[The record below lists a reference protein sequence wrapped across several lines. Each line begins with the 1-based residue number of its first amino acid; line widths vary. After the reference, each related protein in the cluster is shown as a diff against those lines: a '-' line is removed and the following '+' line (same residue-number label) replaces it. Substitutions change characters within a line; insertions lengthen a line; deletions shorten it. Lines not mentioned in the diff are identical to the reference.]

1 MEQMSSK
8 TLSFRHISTATN
20 EAVEYIRKR
29 KNHEIQSL
37 RTRWNKF
44 NKSCM
49 GGIEPNTIYTIVGIS
64 GSGKSSFVNT
74 LETDLIDLNSNQDV
88 IVLNFSFEMLS
99 SRQVGRKISSK
110 LRQTT
115 AELYS
120 ANNEL
125 TDDLLDRVEQT
136 SQQIKSY
143 PIYYV
148 DTPGTVE
155 DIASTI
161 NYFYETKAKDKKF
174 VIILDHTLLVEGQN
188 RESALQV
195 ISELQKLFIKVKKL
209 PNTTI
214 IQLSQ
219 MNRNIENP
227 ERINN
232 PSMHYP
238 MRSDISSADTIF
250 HASDYVICIHR
261 PELLNIQQYGPNRLL
276 VKNKVY
282 LHILKNRDAGE
293 CTILEF
299 DNDLK
304 YNNLIETIREEEPAR
319 KISFSNNNL
328 KKAENYENIYF

>member
-1 MEQMSSK
+1 MEQISTN
-8 TLSFRHISTATN
+8 TLTFRHISSAAI
-20 EAVEYIRKR
+20 EAVEYIKKR
-29 KNHEIQSL
+29 KNHEIESL
-37 RTRWNKF
+37 KTRWKKF
-44 NKSCM
+44 NTQCM

-74 LETDLIDLNSNQDV
+74 LENDLIDLNSDQDV

-120 ANNEL
+120 ANDSL
-125 TDDLLDRVEQT
+125 TDELLENVEET
-136 SQQIKSY
+136 TQQIKSY

-148 DTPGTVE
+148 DTPGTV
-155 DIASTI
+155 DNIASTI
-161 NYFYETKAKDKKF
+161 DYFYENKAKGKRF
-174 VIILDHTLLVEGQN
+174 VIILDHTLLVEGQA
-188 RESALQV
+188 SALQV
-195 ISELQKLFIKVKKL
+195 ISDLQKLFIKVKKY

-219 MNRNIENP
+219 MNRNIEAP
-227 ERINN
+227 DRINN

-293 CTILEF
+293 YSILEF

-304 YNNLIETIREEEPAR
+304 YNNLIETVRDEEPA
-319 KISFSNNNL
+319 KKFSFSNNN
-328 KKAENYENIYF
+328 

>member
-1 MEQMSSK
+1 MEQISTK
-8 TLSFRHISTATN
+8 TLTFRHISSATN

-29 KNHEIQSL
+29 KNHEIVSL
-37 RTRWNKF
+37 RTRWSKF

-74 LETDLIDLNSNQDV
+74 LESDLIDLNSNQDV
-88 IVLNFSFEMLS
+88 VVLNFSFEMLS
-99 SRQVGRKISSK
+99 SRQVGRKLSSK

-115 AELYS
+115 AQLYS
-120 ANNEL
+120 SSS
-125 TDDLLDRVEQT
+125 DLDNTLLEEVEQT

-148 DTPGTVE
+148 DTPGTVA

-161 NYFYETKAKDKKF
+161 DYFYENKAKGKKF

-188 RESALQV
+188 RECALQV
-195 ISELQKLFIKVKKL
+195 ISDLQKLFIRVKKF
-209 PNTTI
+209 PDTTI

-261 PELLNIQQYGPNRLL
+261 PELLNIQSYGPNRLP
-276 VKNKVY
+276 VRDKVY

-293 CTILEF
+293 CSILEF

-304 YNNLIETIREEEPAR
+304 YNNLIETIREDEPVR
-319 KISFSNNNL
+319 KISFSNNN
-328 KKAENYENIYF
+328 

>member
-1 MEQMSSK
+1 MEQTSSK
-8 TLSFRHISTATN
+8 TLSFRHISTATS

-37 RTRWNKF
+37 ATRWKKF

-293 CTILEF
+293 CAILEF

-304 YNNLIETIREEEPAR
+304 YNNLIETIREEEPTR
-319 KISFSNNNL
+319 KISFSNNN
-328 KKAENYENIYF
+328 

>member
-319 KISFSNNNL
+319 KISFSNSN
-328 KKAENYENIYF
+328 

>member
-1 MEQMSSK
+1 MEIISTK
-8 TLSFRHISTATN
+8 TLTFRHISSATN

-29 KNHEIQSL
+29 KYHEIVSL
-37 RTRWNKF
+37 RTRWSKF

-74 LETDLIDLNSNQDV
+74 LESDLIDLNSNQDV
-88 IVLNFSFEMLS
+88 VVLNFSFEMLS
-99 SRQVGRKISSK
+99 SRQVGRKLSSK

-115 AELYS
+115 AQLYS
-120 ANNEL
+120 SSS
-125 TDDLLDRVEQT
+125 DLDNTLLEEVEQT

-148 DTPGTVE
+148 DTPGTVA

-161 NYFYETKAKDKKF
+161 DYFYENKAKGKKF

-195 ISELQKLFIKVKKL
+195 ISDLQKLFIRVKKF
-209 PNTTI
+209 PDTTI

-261 PELLNIQQYGPNRLL
+261 PELLNIQSYGPNRLP
-276 VKNKVY
+276 VRDKVY

-293 CTILEF
+293 CSILEF

-304 YNNLIETIREEEPAR
+304 YNNLIETIREDEPVR
-319 KISFSNNNL
+319 KISFSNNN
-328 KKAENYENIYF
+328 

>member
-1 MEQMSSK
+1 MENISTK
-8 TLSFRHISTATN
+8 TLTFRHISSATN

-29 KNHEIQSL
+29 KYHEIVSL
-37 RTRWNKF
+37 RTRWDKF

-74 LETDLIDLNSNQDV
+74 LESDLIDLNSNQDV
-88 IVLNFSFEMLS
+88 VVLNFSFEMLS
-99 SRQVGRKISSK
+99 SRQVGRKLSSK

-115 AELYS
+115 AQLYS
-120 ANNEL
+120 SSS
-125 TDDLLDRVEQT
+125 DLDNTLLEEVEQT

-148 DTPGTVE
+148 DTPGTVA

-161 NYFYETKAKDKKF
+161 DYFYENKAKGKKF

-195 ISELQKLFIKVKKL
+195 ISDLQKLFIRVKKF
-209 PNTTI
+209 PDTTI

-238 MRSDISSADTIF
+238 MRSDISSADAIF
-250 HASDYVICIHR
+250 QGSDVVLVIAR
-261 PELLNIQQYGPNRLL
+261 PETLGFAVYGPHRLP
-276 VKNKVY
+276 VQNKIY
-282 LHILKNRDAGE
+282 LHILKNREGQLA
-293 CTILEF
+293 ILDFE
-299 DNDLK
+299 NDLAH
-304 YNNLIETIREEEPAR
+304 NNIIEIERGMELNPT
-319 KISFSNNNL
+319 
-328 KKAENYENIYF
+328 

>member
-1 MEQMSSK
+1 MEQISTK
-8 TLSFRHISTATN
+8 VLTFRHISSATN

-29 KNHEIQSL
+29 KNHEIVSL

-74 LETDLIDLNSNQDV
+74 LESDLIDLNSNQDV
-88 IVLNFSFEMLS
+88 VVLNFSFEMLS
-99 SRQVGRKISSK
+99 SRQVGRKLSSK

-115 AELYS
+115 AQLYS
-120 ANNEL
+120 SSS
-125 TDDLLDRVEQT
+125 DLDNTLLEEVEQT

-148 DTPGTVE
+148 DTPGAVA

-161 NYFYETKAKDKKF
+161 DYFYENKAKGKKF

-195 ISELQKLFIKVKKL
+195 ISDLQKLFIRVKKF
-209 PNTTI
+209 PDTTI

-261 PELLNIQQYGPNRLL
+261 PELLNIQSYGPNRLP
-276 VKNKVY
+276 VRDKVY

-293 CTILEF
+293 CSILEF

-304 YNNLIETIREEEPAR
+304 YNNLIETIREDEPVR
-319 KISFSNNNL
+319 KISFSNNN
-328 KKAENYENIYF
+328 

>member
-1 MEQMSSK
+1 MEQISTK
-8 TLSFRHISTATN
+8 VLTFRHISSATN

-29 KNHEIQSL
+29 KNHEIVSL
-37 RTRWNKF
+37 RTRWSKF

-74 LETDLIDLNSNQDV
+74 LESDLIDLNSNQDV
-88 IVLNFSFEMLS
+88 VVLNFSFEMLS
-99 SRQVGRKISSK
+99 ARQVGRKLSSK

-115 AELYS
+115 AQLYS
-120 ANNEL
+120 SSS
-125 TDDLLDRVEQT
+125 DLDNTLLEEVEQT

-148 DTPGTVE
+148 DTPGTVA

-161 NYFYETKAKDKKF
+161 DYFYENKAKGKKL

-188 RESALQV
+188 RGSALPV
-195 ISELQKLFIKVKKL
+195 ISDLQKLFIRVKKF
-209 PNTTI
+209 PDTTI

-261 PELLNIQQYGPNRLL
+261 PELLNIQSYGPNRLP
-276 VKNKVY
+276 VRDKVY

-293 CTILEF
+293 CSILEF

-319 KISFSNNNL
+319 KISFSNNN
-328 KKAENYENIYF
+328 

>member
-8 TLSFRHISTATN
+8 TLSFCHISTATN

-319 KISFSNNNL
+319 KISFSNNN
-328 KKAENYENIYF
+328 

>member
-1 MEQMSSK
+1 MEQISTK
-8 TLSFRHISTATN
+8 VLTFRHISSATN

-29 KNHEIQSL
+29 KNHEIVSL

-74 LETDLIDLNSNQDV
+74 LESDLIDLNSNQDV
-88 IVLNFSFEMLS
+88 VVLNFSFEMLS
-99 SRQVGRKISSK
+99 SRQVGRKLSSK

-115 AELYS
+115 AQLYS
-120 ANNEL
+120 SSS
-125 TDDLLDRVEQT
+125 DLDNTLLEEVEET

-148 DTPGTVE
+148 DTPGTVA

-161 NYFYETKAKDKKF
+161 DYFYENKAKGKKF

-195 ISELQKLFIKVKKL
+195 ISDLQKLFIRVKKF
-209 PNTTI
+209 PDTTI

-261 PELLNIQQYGPNRLL
+261 PELLNIQSYGPNRLL
-276 VKNKVY
+276 VRDKVY

-293 CTILEF
+293 CSILEF

-304 YNNLIETIREEEPAR
+304 YNNLIETIREEEPVR
-319 KISFSNNNL
+319 KISFSNNN
-328 KKAENYENIYF
+328 

>member
-74 LETDLIDLNSNQDV
+74 LETDLIDLNSDQDV

-319 KISFSNNNL
+319 KISFSNNN
-328 KKAENYENIYF
+328 

>member
-29 KNHEIQSL
+29 KNHEIPSL

-293 CTILEF
+293 CAILEF

-319 KISFSNNNL
+319 KILFSNNN
-328 KKAENYENIYF
+328 

>member
-1 MEQMSSK
+1 MEQISSK

-188 RESALQV
+188 RESTLQV

-319 KISFSNNNL
+319 KISFSNNN
-328 KKAENYENIYF
+328 

>member
-1 MEQMSSK
+1 MEQNFSN
-8 TLSFRHISTATN
+8 TLTFRHISTATT
-20 EAVEYIRKR
+20 EAVEYIKQR
-29 KNHEIQSL
+29 KNHTIQSL
-37 RTRWNKF
+37 KTRWNKF
-44 NKSCM
+44 NTQCM

-74 LETDLIDLNSNQDV
+74 LENDLIDLNPDQDV
-88 IVLNFSFEMLS
+88 IILNFSFEMLS
-99 SRQVGRKISSK
+99 SRQVGRKLSSK

-115 AELYS
+115 AQLYS
-120 ANNEL
+120 ANE
-125 TDDLLDRVEQT
+125 DLQDSLLEQVEIA

-143 PIYYV
+143 QIYYV
-148 DTPGTVE
+148 DTPGTVSE
-155 DIASTI
+155 IASTI
-161 NYFYETKAKDKKF
+161 DYFYNNYAKGKRF
-174 VIILDHTLLVEGQN
+174 IIILDHTLLVEGQ
-188 RESALQV
+188 ELALKI
-195 ISELQKLFIKVKKL
+195 ISDLQKLFIKVKKL

-219 MNRNIENP
+219 MNRNIEAP
-227 ERINN
+227 DRINN

-282 LHILKNRDAGE
+282 LHLLKNRDAGE
-293 CTILEF
+293 CSILEF

-304 YNNLIETIREEEPAR
+304 YNNLIETVREEPAK
-319 KISFSNNNL
+319 KISFSKNN
-328 KKAENYENIYF
+328 

>member
-1 MEQMSSK
+1 MEQTSTK
-8 TLSFRHISTATN
+8 TLTFRHISSATN

-29 KNHEIQSL
+29 KNHEIVSL
-37 RTRWNKF
+37 RTRWSKF

-74 LETDLIDLNSNQDV
+74 LESDLIDLNSNQDV
-88 IVLNFSFEMLS
+88 VVLNFSFEMLS
-99 SRQVGRKISSK
+99 SRQVGRKLSSK

-115 AELYS
+115 AQLYS
-120 ANNEL
+120 SISEL
-125 TDDLLDRVEQT
+125 DNSLLEEVEQT

-148 DTPGTVE
+148 DTPGTVA

-161 NYFYETKAKDKKF
+161 DYFYENKAKGKKF

-195 ISELQKLFIKVKKL
+195 ISDLQKLFIRVKKF
-209 PNTTI
+209 PDTTI

-261 PELLNIQQYGPNRLL
+261 PELLNIQSYGPKRLP
-276 VKNKVY
+276 VRDKVY

-293 CTILEF
+293 CSILEF

-304 YNNLIETIREEEPAR
+304 YNNLIETIREDEPVR
-319 KISFSNNNL
+319 KISFSNNN
-328 KKAENYENIYF
+328 

>member
-1 MEQMSSK
+1 MEQTSTK
-8 TLSFRHISTATN
+8 TLTFRHISSATN

-29 KNHEIQSL
+29 KNHEIVSL

-74 LETDLIDLNSNQDV
+74 LESDLIDLNSNQDV
-88 IVLNFSFEMLS
+88 VVLNFSFEMLS
-99 SRQVGRKISSK
+99 SRQVGRKLSSK

-115 AELYS
+115 AQLYS
-120 ANNEL
+120 SSS
-125 TDDLLDRVEQT
+125 DLDNTLLEEVEQT

-148 DTPGTVE
+148 DTPGTVA

-161 NYFYETKAKDKKF
+161 DYFYENKAKGKKF

-195 ISELQKLFIKVKKL
+195 ISDLQKLFIRVKKF
-209 PNTTI
+209 PDTTI

-261 PELLNIQQYGPNRLL
+261 PELLNIQSYGPNCLPVRD
-276 VKNKVY
+276 KVY

-293 CTILEF
+293 CSILEF

-304 YNNLIETIREEEPAR
+304 YNNLIETIREEEPVR
-319 KISFSNNNL
+319 KISFSNNN
-328 KKAENYENIYF
+328 

>member
-1 MEQMSSK
+1 MDQELSN
-8 TLSFRHISTATN
+8 TLPIRHISFATKD
-20 EAVEYIRKR
+20 AVEYIRKR

-37 RTRWNKF
+37 RTRWEKF

-74 LETDLIDLNSNQDV
+74 LENDLIDLNSNQDV

-99 SRQVGRKISSK
+99 SRQVGRKFSSK

-115 AELYS
+115 TELYS
-120 ANNEL
+120 ASSVL
-125 TDDLLDRVEQT
+125 DDETLAKVEQT

-161 NYFYETKAKDKKF
+161 DYFYENKAKNKKF
-174 VIILDHTLLVEGQN
+174 IIILDHTLLVEGQA

-195 ISELQKLFIKVKKL
+195 ISDLQKLFIRTKKL

-219 MNRNIENP
+219 MNRNIEAP
-227 ERINN
+227 DRINN

-261 PELLNIQQYGPNRLL
+261 PELLNIQSYGPNRLP
-276 VKNKVY
+276 VQNKVY

-293 CTILEF
+293 CVILEF

-304 YNNLIETIREEEPAR
+304 YNNLIETIRNEEPA
-319 KISFSNNNL
+319 KKFSFSSNN
-328 KKAENYENIYF
+328 

>member
-1 MEQMSSK
+1 MEQISTK
-8 TLSFRHISTATN
+8 VLTFRHISSATN

-29 KNHEIQSL
+29 KNHEIVSL
-37 RTRWNKF
+37 RTRWNRF

-74 LETDLIDLNSNQDV
+74 LESDLIDLNSNQDV
-88 IVLNFSFEMLS
+88 VVLNFSFEMLS
-99 SRQVGRKISSK
+99 SRQVGRKLSSK

-115 AELYS
+115 AQLYS
-120 ANNEL
+120 SSS
-125 TDDLLDRVEQT
+125 DLDNTLLEEVEET

-148 DTPGTVE
+148 DIPGTVA

-161 NYFYETKAKDKKF
+161 DYFYENKAKGKKF

-195 ISELQKLFIKVKKL
+195 ISDLQKLFIRVKKF
-209 PNTTI
+209 PDTTI

-261 PELLNIQQYGPNRLL
+261 PELLNIQSYGPNRLP
-276 VKNKVY
+276 VRDKVY

-293 CTILEF
+293 CSILEF

-304 YNNLIETIREEEPAR
+304 YNNLIETIREEEPVR
-319 KISFSNNNL
+319 KISFSNNN
-328 KKAENYENIYF
+328 

>member
-1 MEQMSSK
+1 MEQISSK

-74 LETDLIDLNSNQDV
+74 LETDLIDLNSNQDI

-293 CTILEF
+293 CAILEF

-319 KISFSNNNL
+319 KISFSNNN
-328 KKAENYENIYF
+328 

>member
-1 MEQMSSK
+1 MEQNLSK
-8 TLSFRHISTATN
+8 TLPFRHISSATN
-20 EAVEYIRKR
+20 EAVEYIRRR
-29 KNHEIQSL
+29 KNHEIISL

-74 LETDLIDLNSNQDV
+74 LETDLIDLNSKQDV

-99 SRQVGRKISSK
+99 SRQVGRKMSSK

-125 TDDLLDRVEQT
+125 DDDLLAKVEQT

-148 DTPGTVE
+148 DTPGTVD

-161 NYFYETKAKDKKF
+161 NYFYDNKAKGKKF
-174 VIILDHTLLVEGQN
+174 VIILDHTLLVEGQT
-188 RESALQV
+188 RETALQV
-195 ISELQKLFIKVKKL
+195 ISDLQKLFIRVKKL
-209 PNTTI
+209 PDTTI

-219 MNRNIENP
+219 MNRNIESP

-293 CTILEF
+293 CAILEF

-304 YNNLIETIREEEPAR
+304 YNNLIETIRDEEPVM
-319 KISFSNNNL
+319 KISFSNNN
-328 KKAENYENIYF
+328 

>member
-319 KISFSNNNL
+319 KISFSNNN
-328 KKAENYENIYF
+328 

>member
-1 MEQMSSK
+1 MEQISTK
-8 TLSFRHISTATN
+8 VLTFRHISSAAN

-29 KNHEIQSL
+29 KNHEIVSL
-37 RTRWNKF
+37 RTRWSKF

-74 LETDLIDLNSNQDV
+74 LESDLIDLNSNQDV
-88 IVLNFSFEMLS
+88 VVLNFSFEMLS
-99 SRQVGRKISSK
+99 SRQVGRKLSSK

-115 AELYS
+115 AQLYS
-120 ANNEL
+120 SSS
-125 TDDLLDRVEQT
+125 DLDNTLLEEVEQI

-148 DTPGTVE
+148 DTPGTVA

-161 NYFYETKAKDKKF
+161 DYFYENKAKGKKF

-195 ISELQKLFIKVKKL
+195 ISDLQKLFIRVKKF
-209 PNTTI
+209 PDTTI

-219 MNRNIENP
+219 MNRNIETP

-261 PELLNIQQYGPNRLL
+261 PELLNIQSYGPKRLP
-276 VKNKVY
+276 VRDKVY

-293 CTILEF
+293 CSILEF

-304 YNNLIETIREEEPAR
+304 HNNLIETIREDEPVR
-319 KISFSNNNL
+319 KISFSNNN
-328 KKAENYENIYF
+328 

>member
-1 MEQMSSK
+1 MEQISTK
-8 TLSFRHISTATN
+8 TLTFRHISSATN

-29 KNHEIQSL
+29 KNHEIVSL
-37 RTRWNKF
+37 RTRWSKF

-74 LETDLIDLNSNQDV
+74 LESDLIDLNSNQDV
-88 IVLNFSFEMLS
+88 VVLNFSFEMLS
-99 SRQVGRKISSK
+99 SRHVGRKLSSK

-115 AELYS
+115 AQLYS
-120 ANNEL
+120 SSS
-125 TDDLLDRVEQT
+125 DLDNTLLEEVEQT

-148 DTPGTVE
+148 DTPGTVA

-161 NYFYETKAKDKKF
+161 DYFYENKAKGKKF

-195 ISELQKLFIKVKKL
+195 ISDLQKLFIRVKKF
-209 PNTTI
+209 PDTTI

-261 PELLNIQQYGPNRLL
+261 PELLNIQSYGPNRLP
-276 VKNKVY
+276 VIDKVY

-293 CTILEF
+293 CSILEF

-319 KISFSNNNL
+319 KISFSNNN
-328 KKAENYENIYF
+328 

>member
-1 MEQMSSK
+1 MEQISSK

-299 DNDLK
+299 DNDLN

-319 KISFSNNNL
+319 KISFSNNN
-328 KKAENYENIYF
+328 

>member
-1 MEQMSSK
+1 MEQTSSK
-8 TLSFRHISTATN
+8 TLSFRHISTATS

-29 KNHEIQSL
+29 KTHEIQSL
-37 RTRWNKF
+37 ATRWKKF

-74 LETDLIDLNSNQDV
+74 LETDLIDLNSKQDV

-293 CTILEF
+293 CAILEF

-319 KISFSNNNL
+319 KISFSNNN
-328 KKAENYENIYF
+328 

>member
-1 MEQMSSK
+1 MDQIS
-8 TLSFRHISTATN
+8 TNILAFRHISTATN

-29 KNHEIQSL
+29 KNHEIVSL
-37 RTRWNKF
+37 RTRWNKL
-44 NKSCM
+44 NKACM
-49 GGIEPNTIYTIVGIS
+49 GGIEPNTIYTVVGIS

-74 LETDLIDLNSNQDV
+74 LETDIIDLNPSQD
-88 IVLNFSFEMLS
+88 IVVLDFSFEMLS
-99 SRQVGRKISSK
+99 SRNVGRKISSK

-125 TDDLLDRVEQT
+125 NDELLAKVEQT

-148 DTPGTVE
+148 DTPGSVD

-161 NYFYETKAKDKKF
+161 DYFYKNKVNGKKF
-174 VIILDHTLLVEGQN
+174 IIILDHTLLVDGN
-188 RESALQV
+188 NKNALQT
-195 ISELQKLFIKVKKL
+195 ISDLQKLFIRVKKY
-209 PNTTI
+209 PDTTI

-219 MNRNIENP
+219 MNRNIEAP

-261 PELLNIQQYGPNRLL
+261 PELLNIQVYGPNRLP
-276 VKNKVY
+276 VRDKVY

-293 CTILEF
+293 CAILEF

-304 YNNLIETIREEEPAR
+304 YNNLIETIREEEPVR
-319 KISFSNNNL
+319 RISFSNNN
-328 KKAENYENIYF
+328 

>member
-1 MEQMSSK
+1 MEQISSK

-293 CTILEF
+293 YTILEF

-319 KISFSNNNL
+319 KISFSNNN
-328 KKAENYENIYF
+328 

>member
-195 ISELQKLFIKVKKL
+195 ISELQKQFIKVKKL

-232 PSMHYP
+232 PSMHYQ
-238 MRSDISSADTIF
+238 MRSANSSADTIF

-319 KISFSNNNL
+319 KISFSNNN
-328 KKAENYENIYF
+328 

>member
-1 MEQMSSK
+1 MEQTSSK
-8 TLSFRHISTATN
+8 TLSFRHISTATS

-37 RTRWNKF
+37 ATRWKKF

-110 LRQTT
+110 LRQTI

-261 PELLNIQQYGPNRLL
+261 PELLNIQQYGPKRLL

-293 CTILEF
+293 CAILEF

-319 KISFSNNNL
+319 KISFSNNN
-328 KKAENYENIYF
+328 

>member
-1 MEQMSSK
+1 MEQTSSK
-8 TLSFRHISTATN
+8 TLSFRHISTATS

-37 RTRWNKF
+37 ATRWKKF

-155 DIASTI
+155 NIASTI

-319 KISFSNNNL
+319 KISFSNNN
-328 KKAENYENIYF
+328 

>member
-1 MEQMSSK
+1 MEQNLSK
-8 TLSFRHISTATN
+8 TLPFRHISSATN
-20 EAVEYIRKR
+20 EAVEYIRRR
-29 KNHEIQSL
+29 KNHEIISL

-74 LETDLIDLNSNQDV
+74 LETDLIDLNSKQDV

-125 TDDLLDRVEQT
+125 DDDLLAKVEQT

-148 DTPGTVE
+148 DTPGTVD

-161 NYFYETKAKDKKF
+161 NYFYENKAKGKKF
-174 VIILDHTLLVEGQN
+174 VIILDHTLLVEGQA
-188 RESALQV
+188 RETALQV
-195 ISELQKLFIKVKKL
+195 ISDLQKLFIRVKKL
-209 PNTTI
+209 SDTTI

-219 MNRNIENP
+219 MNRNIESP

-293 CTILEF
+293 CAILEF

-304 YNNLIETIREEEPAR
+304 YNNLIETIRDEEPVM
-319 KISFSNNNL
+319 KISFSNNN
-328 KKAENYENIYF
+328 

>member
-1 MEQMSSK
+1 MEQTSSK
-8 TLSFRHISTATN
+8 TLSFRHISTATS

-37 RTRWNKF
+37 ATRWKKF

-188 RESALQV
+188 RESALQF

-293 CTILEF
+293 CAILEF

-319 KISFSNNNL
+319 KISFSNNN
-328 KKAENYENIYF
+328 

>member
-1 MEQMSSK
+1 MEQNFSN
-8 TLSFRHISTATN
+8 TLTFRHISAATT
-20 EAVEYIRKR
+20 EAVEYIKQR
-29 KNHEIQSL
+29 KNHTIQSL
-37 RTRWNKF
+37 KTRWNKF
-44 NKSCM
+44 NTQCM

-74 LETDLIDLNSNQDV
+74 LENDLIDLNPDQDV
-88 IVLNFSFEMLS
+88 IILNFSFEMLS
-99 SRQVGRKISSK
+99 SRQVGRKLSSK

-115 AELYS
+115 AQLYS
-120 ANNEL
+120 ANE
-125 TDDLLDRVEQT
+125 DLQDNLLEQVEIA

-143 PIYYV
+143 QIYYV
-148 DTPGTVE
+148 DTPGTVSE
-155 DIASTI
+155 IASTI
-161 NYFYETKAKDKKF
+161 DYFYNNYAKGKRF
-174 VIILDHTLLVEGQN
+174 IIILDHTLLVEGQ
-188 RESALQV
+188 ELALKI
-195 ISELQKLFIKVKKL
+195 ISDLQKLFIKVKKL

-219 MNRNIENP
+219 MNRNIEAP
-227 ERINN
+227 DRINN

-282 LHILKNRDAGE
+282 LHLLKNRDAGE
-293 CTILEF
+293 CSILEF

-304 YNNLIETIREEEPAR
+304 YNNLIETVREEPAK
-319 KISFSNNNL
+319 KISFSKNN
-328 KKAENYENIYF
+328 

>member
-1 MEQMSSK
+1 MEQISSK

-238 MRSDISSADTIF
+238 MRSDISSADTMF

-276 VKNKVY
+276 VKNKIY

-319 KISFSNNNL
+319 KISFSNNN
-328 KKAENYENIYF
+328 

>member
-1 MEQMSSK
+1 MQNYMEQQLFK
-8 TLSFRHISTATN
+8 TLPYKTIAEVTN
-20 EAVEYIRKR
+20 ESISYIQARKDR
-29 KNHEIQSL
+29 TIIPLK
-37 RTRWNKF
+37 TRWKKF

-319 KISFSNNNL
+319 KISFSNNN
-328 KKAENYENIYF
+328 

>member
-125 TDDLLDRVEQT
+125 TDDLLDRIEQT

-319 KISFSNNNL
+319 KISFSNNN
-328 KKAENYENIYF
+328 

>member
-1 MEQMSSK
+1 MEQTSSK
-8 TLSFRHISTATN
+8 TLSFRHISTATS

-37 RTRWNKF
+37 ATRWKKF

-293 CTILEF
+293 CAILEF

-304 YNNLIETIREEEPAR
+304 YNNLIETIREEELAR
-319 KISFSNNNL
+319 KISFSNNN
-328 KKAENYENIYF
+328 

>member
-1 MEQMSSK
+1 MEQTSTK
-8 TLSFRHISTATN
+8 TLTFRHISSATN

-29 KNHEIQSL
+29 KNHEIVSL
-37 RTRWNKF
+37 RTRWSKF

-74 LETDLIDLNSNQDV
+74 LESDLIDLNSNQDV
-88 IVLNFSFEMLS
+88 VVLNFSFEMLS
-99 SRQVGRKISSK
+99 SRQVGRKLSSK

-115 AELYS
+115 AQLYS
-120 ANNEL
+120 SSS
-125 TDDLLDRVEQT
+125 DLDNTLLEEVEQT

-148 DTPGTVE
+148 DTPGTVA

-161 NYFYETKAKDKKF
+161 DYFYENKAKGKKF
-174 VIILDHTLLVEGQN
+174 VIILDHTLLVEGQA
-188 RESALQV
+188 RETALQV
-195 ISELQKLFIKVKKL
+195 ISDLQKLFIRVKKL
-209 PNTTI
+209 PDTTI

-219 MNRNIENP
+219 MNRNIESP

-293 CTILEF
+293 CAILEF

-319 KISFSNNNL
+319 KISFSNNN
-328 KKAENYENIYF
+328 

>member
-1 MEQMSSK
+1 MEQISTK
-8 TLSFRHISTATN
+8 VLTFRHISSATN

-29 KNHEIQSL
+29 KNHEIVSL

-74 LETDLIDLNSNQDV
+74 LESDLIDLNSNQDV
-88 IVLNFSFEMLS
+88 VVLNFSFEMLS
-99 SRQVGRKISSK
+99 SRQVGRKLSSK

-115 AELYS
+115 AQLYS
-120 ANNEL
+120 SSIVLDN
-125 TDDLLDRVEQT
+125 TLLKEVEET

-148 DTPGTVE
+148 DTPGTVA
-155 DIASTI
+155 DIAFTI
-161 NYFYETKAKDKKF
+161 DYFYENKAKGKKF

-195 ISELQKLFIKVKKL
+195 ISDLQKLFIRVKKF
-209 PNTTI
+209 PDTTI

-261 PELLNIQQYGPNRLL
+261 PELLNIQSYGPNRLP
-276 VKNKVY
+276 VRDKVY

-293 CTILEF
+293 CSILEF

-304 YNNLIETIREEEPAR
+304 YNNLIETIREEEPVR
-319 KISFSNNNL
+319 KISFSNNN
-328 KKAENYENIYF
+328 